1 MKITKCCLVHN
12 TNIHIIK
19 WVAELSNIHL
29 VGEEMYL
36 KQQIKT
42 LPTLSLVFSFDSF
55 FLPFFLSKT
64 THPHHCNLLRLLF
77 QEVYQKHFQM
87 QQFSVE

>member
-1 MKITKCCLVHN
+1 MKITKCCLVHI

-19 WVAELSNIHL
+19 WVAELSTIHL

-42 LPTLSLVFSFDSF
+42 LPTLSLVFSFD
-55 FLPFFLSKT
+55 
-64 THPHHCNLLRLLF
+64 
-77 QEVYQKHFQM
+77 
-87 QQFSVE
+87 

>member
-1 MKITKCCLVHN
+1 MTKCCLVHI

-19 WVAELSNIHL
+19 WVAELSTIHL

-55 FLPFFLSKT
+55 FLPFF
-64 THPHHCNLLRLLF
+64 
-77 QEVYQKHFQM
+77 YQKPLTPITATF
-87 QQFSVE
+87 FGYYFKKSIKSIFKCNNFLLNNT